1 MGRHYKQIEKRLF
14 ESLCG
19 LQCDINEIA
28 SCLECDNKT
37 LENWCKRE
45 YGKNFSEVFEEKK
58 ARGKIS
64 LRRTQWKL
72 AEKSPAMAIFL
83 GKNYLG
89 QRDEQNVEIKG
100 EIGITSLAD
109 LMLEEYR
116 RGQNENAKSAEI

>member
-1 MGRHYKQIEKRLF
+1 MGRLHKQIEKRLF
-14 ESLCG
+14 ENLCA

-28 SCLECDNKT
+28 NCLECDNKT

-45 YGKNFSEVFEEKK
+45 YGKNFSEVFEEKR
-58 ARGKIS
+58 ARGKVS

-100 EIGITSLAD
+100 EIGITTLAD
-109 LMLEEYR
+109 LMLEEYKH
-116 RGQNENAKSAEI
+116 GQNENAKSPEI

>member
-1 MGRHYKQIEKRLF
+1 MGRSYKQIERELF
-14 ESLCG
+14 ENLCA

-28 SCLECDNKT
+28 NCLECDNKT

-45 YGKNFSEVFEEKK
+45 YGKNFSEVFEEKR
-58 ARGKIS
+58 ARGKVS

-100 EIGITSLAD
+100 EIGITTLAD
-109 LMLEEYR
+109 LMLEEYKH
-116 RGQNENAKSAEI
+116 GQNENAKSPEI

>member
-1 MGRHYKQIEKRLF
+1 MSRPRKQIEKRLF
-14 ESLCG
+14 ENLCS
-19 LQCDINEIA
+19 LQCSEDEIA
-28 SCLECDNKT
+28 GLFECSIDT
-37 LENWCKRE
+37 LSRWCKRE
-45 YGKNFSEVFEEKK
+45 YGKNFAEIFEEKK

-100 EIGITSLAD
+100 DIGLTTLAD

-116 RGQNENAKSAEI
+116 RGQNENAKSTEI